1 MTRAAD
7 YALDRGSARL
17 TCPTRTEPVTA
28 RDQRQRY
35 VRGPSEIHKGKRC
48 RCTQLFK
55 SILILA
61 LAIVQSETRPRKQAP
76 SQSTTKHHCF
86 EQETSEGLERKSKHV
101 SIAARHPKVERSR
114 HSLAARESEPH
125 NALIQVEQK
134 RKKSSPPPPASA
146 MWQRPPS
153 HWLCLLQEQCEV
165 SRRPSSYRVKP
176 YSSASSAPRSMAF
189 FFQNRTCS
197 SN

>member
-17 TCPTRTEPVTA
+17 TCSTRPEPVTA

-35 VRGPSEIHKGKRC
+35 VRGASGIHKGKRC

-114 HSLAARESEPH
+114 HSVAARESEPH

-134 RKKSSPPPPASA
+134 TKKSPPPASA
-146 MWQRPPS
+146 MWQRPPP

-165 SRRPSSYRVKP
+165 FRRPSPYRVKP